1 MRALLITACLAL
13 NAAASPASPQQFDLQ
28 CTFSGRQPKGFP
40 TGEHYRVDL
49 AGGRWC
55 LGACT
60 DVKKVV
66 EATATKI
73 VLENEEAAYRGA
85 PVHQHEINRATGA
98 LWRYDRFEIGPPSA
112 DDTFITEGQCEP
124 AAFSGFPE
132 PNTKF

>member
-1 MRALLITACLAL
+1 MKALLLLLAV
-13 NAAASPASPQQFDLQ
+13 AGAQPQQFDLQ
-28 CTFSGRQPKGFP
+28 CTFSGRQPKGSP

-49 AGGRWC
+49 AAGRWC

-60 DVKKVV
+60 EVKKVV

-112 DDTFITEGQCEP
+112 GDTFITEGQCQP
-124 AAFSGFPE
+124 APFSGFPE
-132 PNTKF
+132 VQTKF